1 MPSRRDFLKMSA
13 VAGASFALPGGNML
27 ALANSA
33 VPPPFKVPLKIPGVM
48 RPVRSDGD
56 RDYYEVT
63 MCKARRQILPG
74 KRTTIWG
81 FDGRFPGP
89 TIKAERGR
97 EIVIRRKNQLHVPT
111 TTHLHGGEVPW
122 RSDGHPSL
130 PIAPGE
136 AYDYVYPNTQEAATL
151 WYHDHLCKE
160 TSRNNYMGLS
170 GLYIIEDEA
179 EADLNL
185 PKGKYDIPLVLQDRR
200 FKKDGSFR
208 FRDRVNAIPGNVYLV
223 NGRPMPFLEVANRKY
238 RFRILN
244 ASHSRGYHLALDNGD
259 PLVQIASDQGLLTAP
274 APAASIPLW
283 PAERAEVVIDFSKY
297 PEGTKIVLQDLDPN
311 DPTKTRP
318 IMRFEVART
327 EADDSSL
334 PAVLRPIERL
344 LPGPSTTFR
353 EFELSKDLSTNKWV
367 INGKPFDA
375 SRIDIE
381 PRLGDTEV
389 WTFINRSS
397 MPHPMHVHL
406 VRFQLLERSN
416 GPIAPGEMGWK
427 DTVRV
432 DAAAT
437 STRIIMRFD
446 GTHTGKYMFH
456 CHNLAHE
463 DHSMMGQM
471 LVRPPEGETKQK
483 SGFEGGYVG
492 RNKSSASLAYKCDL
506 PG

>member
-1 MPSRRDFLKMSA
+1 MGA
-13 VAGASFALPGGNML
+13 VAGASLALPGGKVL
-27 ALANSA
+27 ASANGVA
-33 VPPPFKVPLKIPGVM
+33 PRPFAARLKIPPVM
-48 RPVRSDGD
+48 KPIRREGD
-56 RDYYEVT
+56 RDYYEVV

-89 TIKAERGR
+89 TIKAKRGR
-97 EIVIRRKNQLHVPT
+97 EIIIRRKNALHVPT

-179 EADLNL
+179 EDELNL
-185 PKGKYDIPLVLQDRR
+185 PKGKYDIPLILQDRR

-208 FRDRVNAIPGNVYLV
+208 FRDRTDALPGDVYLV
-223 NGRPMPFLEVANRKY
+223 NGRPTPYLDVANRKY

-244 ASHSRGYHLALDNGD
+244 ASHSRGYRLALDTGE
-259 PLVQIASDQGLLTAP
+259 PLFQIASDQGLLP
-274 APAASIPLW
+274 APFPALNIPLW

-297 PEGTKIVLQDLDPN
+297 PVGTKVVLLDR
-311 DPTKTRP
+311 DPDDPAKSRP
-318 IMRFEVART
+318 IMRFEVAREET
-327 EADDSSL
+327 DDSSL
-334 PAVLRPIERL
+334 PPVLRLMERL
-344 LPGPSTTFR
+344 LPGPNTVHR
-353 EFELSKDLSTNKWV
+353 EFVLSKDFDTDRWV
-367 INGKPFDA
+367 INGKPFNA
-375 SRIDIE
+375 NRIDIK
-381 PRLGDTEV
+381 PRVGDTEV
-389 WTFINRSS
+389 WKFINRSS
-397 MPHPMHVHL
+397 MAHPMHVHL

-416 GPIAPGEMGWK
+416 LALTPGELGWK

-432 DAAAT
+432 DASAT
-437 STRIIMRFD
+437 STSIIMRFD
-446 GTHTGKYMFH
+446 SFAGRYMFH

-471 LVRPPEGETKQK
+471 LVEPAEGGAEQK
-483 SGFEGGYVG
+483 TSFEGGYVG
-492 RNKSSASLAYKCDL
+492 RRRSAASLPAKCDL